1 LRQAEKRT
9 NLSAPVVSTAVTA
22 PPANHCPAPFGLDL
36 PREPPP
42 AFRMGPEM
50 FSAINRKVK
59 RWAIRQYKKRPL
71 VLLSDTT
78 LRDGA
83 QMPGL
88 RLMVEG
94 RVRIAAALARAGVH
108 SIDAGF
114 PAAGAAEVDAV
125 RQVVRAVNGPI
136 FSVLARAL
144 PGDVDLAADA
154 LQDVSPLK
162 KAVTLFIGTSPLHRR
177 DKLRMDRPGVIDAV
191 VRAVEHAQS
200 AFELISL
207 GAEDASRTEPE
218 FLHRVYAEAIAA
230 GATSIGF
237 TDTVGILTPDRAAD
251 AVKRIQDQVTNIDD
265 AMLAVHFHNDLG
277 LATANALACIQAGA
291 NIVQGTVNGIGERAG
306 NLAIEEVV
314 LAMTL
319 HPDQYGK
326 EITARPEAL
335 HGLSRVVAEVTGV
348 EPAANKPIVG
358 RNIFRTETGI
368 HQDASNPP
376 RSTSGWSSPTSRAT
390 ASRRTR
396 RRRSR
401 ASSSGFAPSSPGT
414 STCRG
419 RTAAMA
425 RPGSIVTRQPRTA
438 GSREPNGARAEAGA
452 SAGPCRSVNEQKR
465 CSRARTPVRK

>member
-1 LRQAEKRT
+1 MRQAEKRT

-200 AFELISL
+200 AFELISF

-368 HQDASNPP
+368 HQDGLLKHPDTYLPFRPEVVGAGPVELLLG
-376 RSTSGWSSPTSRAT
+376 RQSGRRAV
-390 ASRRTR
+390 RHQLQN
-396 RRRSR
+396 
-401 ASSSGFAPSSPGT
+401 SGFEPTEEHVRLVLAYLKGDSFSPDEAAEIEGFLERIRPFLSRDEYVSRKNGCNGT
-414 STCRG
+414 
-419 RTAAMA
+419 A
-425 RPGSIVTRQPRTA
+425 R
-438 GSREPNGARAEAGA
+438 
-452 SAGPCRSVNEQKR
+452 
-465 CSRARTPVRK
+465 